1 MGNVNREKDMKK
13 RIVYIIGLYT
23 TLVALFALQK
33 TAFMIVDK
41 PEGNDYGIVDWW
53 NVVVNGLYL
62 DIPMAGYL
70 IALPLLLIV
79 ASVWL
84 KRSVSLRRVVF
95 PYYVVVA
102 VVTGVIF
109 IADMALYPY
118 WQFKLDALA
127 LSYLESPQG
136 AFASVS
142 AGFVAVRLLL
152 VVVTVAAEV
161 WLMSVVTPRV
171 IMAVASLRQRI
182 IATVLAI
189 VTMPLLVIS
198 IRGGVGESTANI
210 GKVYFSDD
218 TFLNHSAVNP
228 TFSLIYSLDKTSD
241 YASEFDYFSE
251 EERTHIVD
259 SLGKIQSYSTSLE
272 EKVDNVLNTSRPN
285 ILVILMEG
293 FGGQFVEAISGR
305 KDIAPNYNRLA
316 KEGIFFTR
324 CYSNSFRTD
333 RGTVSTLS
341 GYPSFPTLS
350 VMKIPAKSRTLPCL
364 ASTLNS
370 HGYESSFLY
379 GGDINFTNM
388 QSYLRTGGYQTIVSD
403 IDFPADERRQN
414 PWGAND
420 DVTFNRLYSMITRQ
434 RHQPWHICYL
444 TLSSH
449 EPWTVP
455 YERLK
460 EEIPNAFAFTDH
472 CLGQFIERLRKTPLW
487 DNLLIVCIPDHG
499 FCYPEGISHEE
510 HHRNPM
516 LWIGGALKR
525 HMTIDTIMNQSDM
538 AATLLGALG
547 IDHGSYTF
555 SRDVLSPSYTYP
567 YAFFTFK
574 EGIGFAD
581 STGYSVYDIISD
593 RLWEDRSTSDVKDKK
608 EATAQ
613 RTRKAKALLQTIYD
627 DFGKR

>member
-1 MGNVNREKDMKK
+1 MKK

-189 VTMPLLVIS
+189 VIMPLLVIS

-403 IDFPADERRQN
+403 IDFPADEKRQN

-472 CLGQFIERLRKTPLW
+472 CLGQFIEHLRNTPL
-487 DNLLIVCIPDHG
+487 
-499 FCYPEGISHEE
+499 
-510 HHRNPM
+510 
-516 LWIGGALKR
+516 
-525 HMTIDTIMNQSDM
+525 
-538 AATLLGALG
+538 
-547 IDHGSYTF
+547 
-555 SRDVLSPSYTYP
+555 
-567 YAFFTFK
+567 
-574 EGIGFAD
+574 
-581 STGYSVYDIISD
+581 
-593 RLWEDRSTSDVKDKK
+593 
-608 EATAQ
+608 
-613 RTRKAKALLQTIYD
+613 
-627 DFGKR
+627 